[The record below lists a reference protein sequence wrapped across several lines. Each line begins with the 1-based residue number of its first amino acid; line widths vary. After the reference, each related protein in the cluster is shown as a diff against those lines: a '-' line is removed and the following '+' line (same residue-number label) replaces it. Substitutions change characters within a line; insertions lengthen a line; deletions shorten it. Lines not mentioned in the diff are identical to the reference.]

1 MTVPCYINQHQSD
14 IRAIKP
20 GWYGVENNGK
30 RSSGPFPTREEY
42 FTRINPL
49 VAGPQDDGPLDV
61 RRMISD

>member
-1 MTVPCYINQHQSD
+1 MTAPHYFNEHEAD

-20 GWYGVENNGK
+20 VENNGK
-30 RSSGPFPTREEY
+30 RSSGPFPSRKEY

-49 VAGPQDDGPLDV
+49 VAGPQEDGPLDV